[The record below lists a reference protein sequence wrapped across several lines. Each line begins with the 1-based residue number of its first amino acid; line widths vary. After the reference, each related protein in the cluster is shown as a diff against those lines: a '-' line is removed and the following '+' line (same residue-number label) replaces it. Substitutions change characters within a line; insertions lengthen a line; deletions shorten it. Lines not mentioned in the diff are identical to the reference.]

1 MTEFRIAPID
11 RLPSQGRTYPSI
23 VEINAF
29 RFTESPCFA
38 RRPLLSLAEQF
49 WDRDSISFRLF
60 KECGVALSIS
70 VFGLGYVGSVS
81 AACFASMGHRVIGVD
96 VNPAKVQMIESG
108 QSPIIEARM
117 NELVA
122 DAKKA
127 CRLHATVDSAAAV
140 LDSVVSF
147 VCVGTPS
154 LRNGKLDLSHIEKVA
169 REIGAAL
176 KQKSSSHTFVLRSTV
191 LPGTMENFVIPIL
204 EQASQRKAGEGFS
217 VAYNPEFMR
226 EGSAVADFL
235 QPPYTILGAQ
245 SSLHLEPLRE
255 LYKST
260 PGRLFE
266 TTITVAEMVKYFS
279 NTFHAVKVTFA
290 NELGTMCKH
299 LGVDAHAVTEIFT
312 HDTRLN
318 ISPAYLSPG
327 FAFGGS
333 CLPKDVRA
341 LTYKAKELD
350 LKLPMLESLLPSNSE
365 HVERAVEAV
374 MRTGKRKISQLGLSF
389 KAGTDDLRESPQV
402 QLVKRLLGEGYA
414 VKIWD
419 RDVSLGQLAGSNRQY
434 IEEVIPHIGS
444 LLSSD
449 LHEVL
454 GWGDV
459 VIIGN
464 KSVKKNEL
472 APHIRKD
479 QFVIDLVNLD
489 KASRFAASCYEG
501 ICW

>member
-1 MTEFRIAPID
+1 M
-11 RLPSQGRTYPSI
+11 G
-23 VEINAF
+23 
-29 RFTESPCFA
+29 
-38 RRPLLSLAEQF
+38 LA
-49 WDRDSISFRLF
+49 
-60 KECGVALSIS
+60 IS

-96 VNPAKVQMIESG
+96 VNPAKVEMMESG
-108 QSPIIEARM
+108 RSPIIEAGM

-122 DAKKA
+122 EGNRA
-127 CRLHATVDSAAAV
+127 CRLHATVDSVAAV
-140 LDSVVSF
+140 LESDVSF

-169 REIGAAL
+169 REIGGAL
-176 KQKSSSHTFVLRSTV
+176 QQKKTGHTFVLRSTV
-191 LPGTMENFVIPIL
+191 LPGTTESVVLPIL
-204 EQASQRKAGEGFS
+204 EQASGRRAGVDFA

-245 SSLHLEPLRE
+245 DPSHLTPLRE
-255 LYKST
+255 LYKQT
-260 PGRLFE
+260 PGKVFE
-266 TTITVAEMVKYFS
+266 TSVGVAEMVKYLS
-279 NTFHAVKVTFA
+279 NAFHAVKVTFA
-290 NELGTMCKH
+290 NEVGTLCKH
-299 LGVDAHAVTEIFT
+299 LNVDAQAVTEIFAS
-312 HDTRLN
+312 DTRLN
-318 ISPAYLSPG
+318 ISRAYLSPG

-350 LKLPMLESLLPSNSE
+350 LKLPMLESLLPSNAE

-374 MRTGKRKISQLGLSF
+374 MRTNKRKIAQLGLSF

-402 QLVKRLLGEGYA
+402 QLVKRLLGEGCE
-414 VKIWD
+414 VKVWD
-419 RDVSLGQLAGSNRQY
+419 QDVSLGRLAGSNRQY

-449 LHEVL
+449 LEDVL
-454 GWGDV
+454 RHAEI

-464 KSVKKNEL
+464 KSVDKNEL
-472 APHIRKD
+472 AKYLRAD
-479 QFVIDLVNLD
+479 QLVIDLVNLD
-489 KASRFAASCYEG
+489 KSRRPSGVGGYEG